1 MLTKRYI
8 AIEGP
13 IGVGKTSLAKR
24 LADVLTAEL
33 VLEEADENPFL
44 ERFYIDPKRGA
55 LPAQLYFLFQRTR
68 QMHDLKQGSL
78 LHATRISDY
87 ILAKDRLF
95 AELTLDTEELGLY
108 EQVWQKLNIEEQVP
122 DLVIYLQAPAEILLQ
137 RIEKRGI
144 AYECG
149 ITANYLRRVVDAY
162 SSFFF
167 DYNDAPLLI
176 VNAAQIDPVNVDAHL
191 QTLLQE
197 IEKIDSG
204 RHYFNPGDLVL

>member
-24 LADVLTAEL
+24 LADELAAEL

-78 LHATRISDY
+78 LHTTRISDY
-87 ILAKDRLF
+87 ILMKDRLF

-108 EQVWQKLNIEEQVP
+108 EQVWQKLNIEEQAP

-144 AYECG
+144 AYESG
-149 ITANYLRRVVDAY
+149 ITANYLRRVVNAY